1 MLHIGVGSVIQ
12 RGSNSDQIAILD
24 SMAQAVVQ
32 FCLLYVSY
40 PDGAGDQ
47 ESKSTE
53 DSECSASYPEPPSQM
68 PADSHDFGPPLVAE
82 IWSAIRSREGYMA
95 EWSEDADGFLLV
107 EYHCPICAAATIC
120 QGFCRAELAVFQE
133 VLGTEAEV
141 SRVEHIPAGARRC
154 AYRIREK

>member
-1 MLHIGVGSVIQ
+1 
-12 RGSNSDQIAILD
+12 
-24 SMAQAVVQ
+24 
-32 FCLLYVSY
+32 
-40 PDGAGDQ
+40 
-47 ESKSTE
+47 
-53 DSECSASYPEPPSQM
+53 
-68 PADSHDFGPPLVAE
+68 
-82 IWSAIRSREGYMA
+82 MA